1 MEIIKNKHTEEKR
14 FKYFGSGLEF
24 AIIYFKNIFLTLV
37 TIGLY
42 YPWAKV
48 ELLKYHYQSTALD
61 NNRFSFHAT
70 GKEVFKGFIKIY
82 AIVIALYA
90 FLIYASQT
98 QDITLII
105 TATILF
111 YVLLLLLIPF
121 AIHGSVRYRASRSS
135 WKGIHFKYLGDRKE
149 LFLLY
154 LKGIFFTIITFG
166 IYGAWLQVDLRK
178 YVLGHLRFGNL
189 SFRFKGS
196 GGGLFWITLKF
207 ILLIYITLGIYGF
220 WYYKNIIKFY
230 IDNLEVSQNG
240 KPVNFKCNIK
250 TAEIVE
256 LLIINF
262 FLLIFT
268 LGLAIP
274 WVTVRTFKVILRFIV
289 IEEGLDTE
297 CIQQVSYDDY
307 GDATGDDFMDFLD
320 FDLL

>member
-297 CIQQVSYDDY
+297 CIQQVAYDDY

>member
-1 MEIIKNKHTEEKR
+1 MEIITDNNTEEKR
-14 FKYFGSGLEF
+14 FKYFGAGLEF
-24 AIIYFKNIFLTLV
+24 AIIYFKNILLTII

-61 NNRFSFHAT
+61 NSRFTFHAT

-82 AIVIALYA
+82 AILIALYA
-90 FLIYASQT
+90 FLIFASQS
-98 QDITLII
+98 QDLKLIT

-111 YVLLLLLIPF
+111 YVFLLLLIPL

-154 LKGIFFTIITFG
+154 LKGLFFTIITFG

-178 YVLGHLRFGNL
+178 YVLSNLRFGDL
-189 SFRFKGS
+189 SFKFKGS
-196 GGGLFWITLKF
+196 GGELFWITLKF

-230 IDNLEVSQNG
+230 VDNLEISQDG
-240 KPVNFKCNIK
+240 KPVSFKCNIK
-250 TAEIVE
+250 TADIVE
-256 LLIINF
+256 LLVINF

-268 LGLAIP
+268 LGLAAP
-274 WVTVRTFKVILRFIV
+274 WVTVRTFKFILRFII

-297 CIQQVSYDDY
+297 RIQQVSYDDY
-307 GDATGDDFMDFLD
+307 DDATGDDFMDFLD
-320 FDLL
+320 FDVL

>member
-166 IYGAWLQVDLRK
+166 IYGAWLQVDLRT

>member
-1 MEIIKNKHTEEKR
+1 MEIITENHTEEKR

-24 AIIYFKNIFLTLV
+24 AVIYFKNILLIII

-48 ELLKYHYQSTALD
+48 ELLKYHYQSTELD
-61 NNRFSFHAT
+61 NSRFSFHAA

-82 AIVIALYA
+82 AIVIVLYA
-90 FLIYASQT
+90 FFIYASQT
-98 QDITLII
+98 HDLTLITI
-105 TATILF
+105 ATILL
-111 YVLLLLLIPF
+111 YMLLLLLIPF

-135 WKGIHFKYLGDRKE
+135 WKGIHFKYLGNRKE

-178 YVLGHLRFGNL
+178 YVLSNLYFGDL

-196 GGGLFWITLKF
+196 GGQLFWITVKF

-230 IDNLEVSQNG
+230 ADNLEVSQNG

-250 TAEIVE
+250 TGDIVE
-256 LLIINF
+256 LLVINF
-262 FLLIFT
+262 FLLVFT

-274 WVTVRTFKVILRFIV
+274 WITVRTFKVILRFIV

-297 CIQQVSYDDY
+297 NIQQVSYDDY
-307 GDATGDDFMDFLD
+307 DDATGDDFMDFLD

>member
-1 MEIIKNKHTEEKR
+1 MEIITENHTEEKR

-24 AIIYFKNIFLTLV
+24 AIIYFKNILLTIITL
-37 TIGLY
+37 GLY

-48 ELLKYHYQSTALD
+48 ELLKYHYQSIELD
-61 NNRFSFHAT
+61 NSRFSFHAT

-90 FLIYASQT
+90 FFICASQT
-98 QDITLII
+98 QDLTLIT
-105 TATILF
+105 TATILLYLF
-111 YVLLLLLIPF
+111 LLLIIPF
-121 AIHGSVRYRASRSS
+121 AIHGAVRYRASRSS
-135 WKGIHFKYLGDRKE
+135 WKGIQFTYLGDRKE

-166 IYGAWLQVDLRK
+166 IYGPWLQVDIRK
-178 YVLGHLRFGNL
+178 YVFGNLYFGDL

-196 GGGLFWITLKF
+196 GGALFWITVKF

-230 IDNLEVSQNG
+230 VDHLEVSQNG

-250 TAEIVE
+250 TADIVE
-256 LLIINF
+256 LLVINF
-262 FLLIFT
+262 FLLVFT
-268 LGLAIP
+268 LGLATP
-274 WVTVRTFKVILRFIV
+274 WVTVRIFKVILRFIV
-289 IEEGLDTE
+289 IEEGLDTQS
-297 CIQQVSYDDY
+297 IQQVSYDAYD
-307 GDATGDDFMDFLD
+307 DATGDDFMDFLD

>member
-1 MEIIKNKHTEEKR
+1 MEIIANTNTEEKR
-14 FKYFGSGLEF
+14 FKYFGAGLEF
-24 AIIYFKNIFLTLV
+24 AIIYFKNILLTII

-61 NNRFSFHAT
+61 NSRFSFHAT

-82 AIVIALYA
+82 AILIALYA

-98 QDITLII
+98 QDLTLIT

-111 YVLLLLLIPF
+111 YVFLLLLIPL
-121 AIHGSVRYRASRSS
+121 AIHGSVRYRSSRSS

-149 LFLLY
+149 LFLLFI
-154 LKGIFFTIITFG
+154 KGLFLTIITLG
-166 IYGAWLQVDLRK
+166 IYSPWLQVDLRK
-178 YVLGHLRFGNL
+178 YVLRNLRFGNV

-196 GGGLFWITLKF
+196 GGQLLWITVKF

-230 IDNLEVSQNG
+230 IDNLEISQNG

-250 TAEIVE
+250 TKDIVE
-256 LLIINF
+256 LLVVNF
-262 FLLIFT
+262 FLLVFT
-268 LGLAIP
+268 LGLATP
-274 WVTVRTFKVILRFIV
+274 WVTVRTFKVILRFII

-297 CIQQVSYDDY
+297 NIQQVSYDDY
-307 GDATGDDFMDFLD
+307 DDATGDDFMDFLD

>member
-166 IYGAWLQVDLRK
+166 IYGAWLQVDLRT

-196 GGGLFWITLKF
+196 GGELFWITLKF